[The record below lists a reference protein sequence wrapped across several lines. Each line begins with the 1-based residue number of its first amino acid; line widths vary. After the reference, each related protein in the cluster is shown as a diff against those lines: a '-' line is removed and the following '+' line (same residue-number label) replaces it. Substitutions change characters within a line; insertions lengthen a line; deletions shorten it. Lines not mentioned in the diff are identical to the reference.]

1 VDLAV
6 AASAD
11 RHALL
16 RNEVGSGRHWL
27 EVELAGTKSNRDAV
41 GARVTV
47 RAGGKTLTREVT
59 AGDGY
64 ASQSMLRLH
73 FGLAGAARVEELT
86 VKWPASGTVQRFT
99 NVPAD
104 RLVHVTEGG
113 GLVEKRYG
121 AVAR

>member
-1 VDLAV
+1 
-6 AASAD
+6 
-11 RHALL
+11 
-16 RNEVGSGRHWL
+16 VGPGRRWL
-27 EVELAGTKSNRDAV
+27 EVELVGTKSNRDAV
-41 GARVTV
+41 GARVVV
-47 RAGGKTLTREVT
+47 RTADKTLTREVT

-64 ASQSMLRLH
+64 ASQNMLRLH

-104 RLVHVTEGG
+104 RIVQVTEGG

-121 AVAR
+121 AAVQ